1 MKLNPLPVQ
10 PRWVGQMK
18 TWSSLESAYQLNIDQ
33 TISLSA
39 AYNAKPLFK
48 STLYGTTFVCMYM
61 PWPDVLAKSH
71 LWGTSHPLSLAV
83 FCFHKKRKVRRER
96 HEKGKHRRD
105 SGKQRTKENMT
116 EYAA

>member
-10 PRWVGQMK
+10 PRWVGQLK
-18 TWSSLESAYQLNIDQ
+18 TWSSLESTYQLNIDQ

-83 FCFHKKRKVRRER
+83 FCFHEKKKVRRER
-96 HEKGKHRRD
+96 DMKRANTGETAESKG
-105 SGKQRTKENMT
+105 QRKI
-116 EYAA
+116 